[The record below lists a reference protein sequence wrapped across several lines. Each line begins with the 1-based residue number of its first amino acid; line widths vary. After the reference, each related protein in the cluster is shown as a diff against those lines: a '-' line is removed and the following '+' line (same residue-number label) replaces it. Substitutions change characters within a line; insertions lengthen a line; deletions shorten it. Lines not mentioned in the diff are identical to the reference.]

1 MVNAGER
8 SSNETSGESEG
19 ALMAKGGATKSKHK
33 QYKRETNWERAGRE
47 ARHRQTLREAN
58 QVADI
63 IRAARKEEAEESV
76 LGTESRIPP
85 FIPLG
90 MDTSGF
96 SHKRWKEAY
105 ATLGY
110 LCSRADENPSKF
122 LRLVAEILEGKSPYS
137 PGSDWHD
144 SKITKAYDKVL
155 NRIWSGRGRDWSESD
170 IMKAYDDGF
179 LSSCDIT
186 LVRNLDHPDKKS
198 IAMPL
203 PTFSQFLDIFW
214 EQNPKST
221 LPRPPSQRSLRRS
234 LARLGC
240 FLRRDKRGRPKEK

>member
-1 MVNAGER
+1 M
-8 SSNETSGESEG
+8 
-19 ALMAKGGATKSKHK
+19 MKGGATNSKHK
-33 QYKRETNWERAGRE
+33 QSKRETNWERASRE
-47 ARHRQTLREAN
+47 ARHRQTLRKAN

-63 IRAARKEEAEESV
+63 IRAARKEEAELE
-76 LGTESRIPP
+76 TDSRIPSV
-85 FIPLG
+85 IPPG

-105 ATLGY
+105 AYLGY
-110 LCSRADENPSKF
+110 LCSRSEENPSKF
-122 LRLVAEILEGKSPYS
+122 LRLVADILEGKPPYS
-137 PGSDWHD
+137 PGCDWHD
-144 SKITKAYDKVL
+144 SKITKAYDKAL

-170 IMKAYDDGF
+170 IKKAFEEGH
-179 LSSCDIT
+179 LSSCDIM

-221 LPRPPSQRSLRRS
+221 LPRPPSERSLRRS

-240 FLRRDKRGRPKEK
+240 FTRRDKRGRPKEK

>member
-1 MVNAGER
+1 M
-8 SSNETSGESEG
+8 
-19 ALMAKGGATKSKHK
+19 MKGVATKSKHK
-33 QYKRETNWERAGRE
+33 QYKRETNWERAVRE
-47 ARHRQTLREAN
+47 ARHRQALRKAN

-63 IRAARKEEAEESV
+63 IRAARKEEAEEAV
-76 LGTESRIPP
+76 LGTDPRIPP

-110 LCSRADENPSKF
+110 LCSRSDENPSKF
-122 LRLVAEILEGKSPYS
+122 LRLVADIVEGKPAYS
-137 PGSDWHD
+137 PGGDWHD
-144 SKITKAYDKVL
+144 SKITKAY
-155 NRIWSGRGRDWSESD
+155 NEAFNHIWFGKDRDWSESD
-170 IMKAYDDGF
+170 IEKAFEEGH
-179 LSSCDIT
+179 LSSLDIT
-186 LVRNLDHPDKKS
+186 LMRNLDHPDKKP

-221 LPRPPSQRSLRRS
+221 LPRPPSERSLRRS